1 MADTTQPMLLDMKQ
15 IAEALNVGR
24 STAFGLVKDGKLRS
38 VQIGRRRLVPK
49 AALDDFIEAL
59 SQTGA

>member
-1 MADTTQPMLLDMKQ
+1 MADTTQPILLDMKQ

-24 STAFGLVKDGKLRS
+24 STAFGLVKDGTLRS

-49 AALDDFIEAL
+49 AALDEFVDNL
-59 SQTGA
+59 SRQK